1 MSELRWIL
9 VLIGL
14 AVIGYVYWRARR
26 EQRRAERRA
35 RMRVEPVLRPTDQ
48 HAPGLIEPRREPTL
62 GDLSPDTD
70 EPDSQ
75 PDVRPQ
81 APPVRPRASAERDRP
96 APRPKADEP
105 PAQPNKRSSS
115 PNKIVALRIARRGGE
130 PIEVPTLFDAL
141 HEEGL
146 TFGEYRI
153 FHRYAE
159 PRAPGEQRAAV
170 FSVANMV
177 EPGELDPDQAD
188 ALELPGITFFMVL
201 PGPKGGLSALTEMMS
216 SARRIAAAVDGE
228 LLDQHG
234 STMTRQTADHLR
246 DEVIEFERLHRSEHH
261 AGASDR

>member
-35 RMRVEPVLRPTDQ
+35 TMRVEPILRPADQ
-48 HAPGLIEPRREPTL
+48 HAPGLVEPRREPAL
-62 GDLSPDTD
+62 GELSPDLD
-70 EPDSQ
+70 EP
-75 PDVRPQ
+75 PPRPEMRP
-81 APPVRPRASAERDRP
+81 APALRPRADADRDHP
-96 APRPKADEP
+96 PPRPPADQ
-105 PAQPNKRSSS
+105 PATEQPRAASGDH
-115 PNKIVALRIARRGGE
+115 KIVALRVARRGGDL
-130 PIEVPTLFDAL
+130 IEAPALFDAL
-141 HEEGL
+141 HAEDL

-159 PRAPGEQRAAV
+159 ARSAGEQRAAV

-177 EPGELDPDQAD
+177 EPGELDPAQAD
-188 ALELPGITFFMVL
+188 ALELPGVTFFMVL

-246 DEVIEFERLHRSEHH
+246 DEVIEFERLHRNEHR
-261 AGASDR
+261 AGA

>member
-9 VLIGL
+9 VLVGI

-35 RMRVEPVLRPTDQ
+35 QMRVEPVLRPADQ
-48 HAPGLIEPRREPTL
+48 HAPGLVEPRREPAL
-62 GDLSPDTD
+62 GDLHPDLD
-70 EPDSQ
+70 EPD
-75 PDVRPQ
+75 PPRDVRQ
-81 APPVRPRASAERDRP
+81 QPPSAWPRAAVERERTAARP
-96 APRPKADEP
+96 AA
-105 PAQPNKRSSS
+105 AQPSPARAAG

-130 PIEVPTLFDAL
+130 PIEGGTLFDAL
-141 HEEGL
+141 REEGL
-146 TFGEYRI
+146 SFGEYRI

-159 PRAPGEQRAAV
+159 PRAPGEQRVAV

-177 EPGELDPDQAD
+177 EPGELDPEQAA
-188 ALELPGITFFMVL
+188 ALELPGVTLFMVL
-201 PGPKGGLSALTEMMS
+201 PGPKGGLSALTELMS

-246 DEVIEFERLHRSEHH
+246 DEVIEFERLHRSENH